1 MEKDSN
7 IQPMQ
12 SDFEQIKKVTEK
24 GKEYWSARE
33 LATALGYSTW
43 QKFNRVLNKALKV
56 AHERGMVMGE
66 HFNQVVE
73 MVKLGSGT
81 FREVENFHLSRIA
94 CLIIAENG
102 DGKKPQVQAA
112 RIYFKEQTTALEL
125 IENQN
130 TSRILIYKTHQG
142 ESRVEVIFNG
152 QTFWLTQK
160 RMSDLYGVDVSTIN
174 YHLGEIYETG
184 ELKEKATI
192 RKFPI
197 TAADGKDY
205 DTMVYNLDLIW
216 KSGTGRNS
224 AYLARTKEI
233 NQLGITVV
241 RTISELDSAGTVTV
255 EGRFSP
261 LQRLVPS
268 SGQNQQHSLSC

>member
-12 SDFEQIKKVTEK
+12 SDFEQIKKVTDK

-56 AHERGMVMGE
+56 AQERGMDMGE

-73 MVKLGSGT
+73 MVKL
-81 FREVENFHLSRIA
+81 
-94 CLIIAENG
+94 
-102 DGKKPQVQAA
+102 
-112 RIYFKEQTTALEL
+112 
-125 IENQN
+125 
-130 TSRILIYKTHQG
+130 G

-197 TAADGKDY
+197 VQMEGDREVNRPQ
-205 DTMVYNLDLIW
+205 MMYNLDAIIAV
-216 KSGTGRNS
+216 GYRVNS
-224 AYLARTKEI
+224 YQAT
-233 NQLGITVV
+233 QF
-241 RTISELDSAGTVTV
+241 
-255 EGRFSP
+255 RF
-261 LQRLVPS
+261 V
-268 SGQNQQHSLSC
+268 

>member
-1 MEKDSN
+1 MEQDTN
-7 IQPMQ
+7 IQPLQ

-33 LATALGYSTW
+33 LSSALGYSTW

-56 AHERGMVMGE
+56 AQDRGMDMGE
-66 HFNQVVE
+66 HFNQMVE

-94 CLIIAENG
+94 CLIIAENA
-102 DGKKPQVQAA
+102 DNKKPQVQAA
-112 RIYFKEQTTALEL
+112 RIYFKEQTSALEL
-125 IENQN
+125 VENQN

-184 ELKEKATI
+184 ELKEEATI

-197 TAADGKDY
+197 VQMEGDREVNRAQL
-205 DTMVYNLDLIW
+205 VYNLDAIIAVGYRVNSYQATQFRIW
-216 KSGTGRNS
+216 ATAAN
-224 AYLARTKEI
+224 
-233 NQLGITVV
+233 
-241 RTISELDSAGTVTV
+241 TISSV
-255 EGRFSP
+255 
-261 LQRLVPS
+261 
-268 SGQNQQHSLSC
+268 